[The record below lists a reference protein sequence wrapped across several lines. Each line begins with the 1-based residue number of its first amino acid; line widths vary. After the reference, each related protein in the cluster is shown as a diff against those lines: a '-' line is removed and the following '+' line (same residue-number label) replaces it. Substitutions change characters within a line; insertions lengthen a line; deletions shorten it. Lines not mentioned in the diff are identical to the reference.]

1 MATIDEGEVMY
12 NKLNS
17 VVNRYLKLP
26 ISYLGAIQQ
35 DSRLEEA
42 VMQQKP
48 VSIHSPNS
56 KSAKAYERMAY
67 TLMDK
72 EYDKS
77 LSKRGMAAFFSH
89 IVAGNKKMG

>member
-1 MATIDEGEVMY
+1 MY
-12 NKLNS
+12 NKLDT

-26 ISYLGAIQQ
+26 ISYMGYIPQ
-35 DSRLEEA
+35 DFRLEEA

-56 KSAKAYERMAY
+56 KSAIAYEKMAY
-67 TLMDK
+67 SLMGK

-77 LSKRGMAAFFSH
+77 VVKRGMAAFFSH
-89 IVAGNKKMG
+89 IVAGNKKSVV